1 MEQFTYFYKS
11 HSPFSQWFP
20 CSFTVGDNHFNSA
33 EQYMMYCK
41 ARLFGDEERSRR
53 ILLARIP
60 REQKEL
66 GRQVKGF
73 EQSKW
78 ELHCKD
84 IVYEGNKEKFI
95 QNEELLQQLLDTQG
109 TTLVEASPT
118 DRIWGVG
125 LTEDDPAIRSRST
138 WRGSN
143 WLGEVLTT
151 LREDLIKG

>member
-1 MEQFTYFYKS
+1 
-11 HSPFSQWFP
+11 
-20 CSFTVGDNHFNSA
+20 
-33 EQYMMYCK
+33 MMYCK